1 MMSAEPLFQIQQ
13 TEAQFQAA
21 VQDYATLNGWSWM
34 HIQKAL
40 NDRGYWRTPITGQ
53 LGKGWP
59 DLVLVRNTRL
69 LFVELKG
76 EHGKVTGIQSEV
88 LGVLTA
94 VPCAEVYVWRPSDWP
109 LIMQTLEKR

>member
-1 MMSAEPLFQIQQ
+1 MALHKLEQSES
-13 TEAQFQAA
+13 QFQAA
-21 VQDYATLNGWSWM
+21 VQSFAELCGWSWM

-59 DLVLVRNTRL
+59 DLVLCRGTRL

-88 LGVLTA
+88 LAVLGA
-94 VPCAEVYVWRPSDWP
+94 VPCAEVYVWRPSDWS
-109 LIMQTLEKR
+109 LIMDALKREGQ

>member
-1 MMSAEPLFQIQQ
+1 MAEAAFKIEQS
-13 TEAQFQAA
+13 ESQFQVA
-21 VQDYATLNGWSWM
+21 VQELASMKGWRWM

-59 DLVLVRNTRL
+59 DLVLVRNGRL
-69 LFVELKG
+69 IFVELKAN
-76 EHGKVTGIQSEV
+76 GKQPTGIQSEV

-94 VPCAEVYVWRPSDWP
+94 VPCVEVYVWRPVDWQ
-109 LIMQTLEKR
+109 IVMETLT

>member
-1 MMSAEPLFQIQQ
+1 MSEAAFKIAQ
-13 TEAQFQAA
+13 TESQFQAA
-21 VQDYATLNGWSWM
+21 VQDYATLNQWSWM

-59 DLVLVRNTRL
+59 DLVLCRGSRL

-88 LGVLTA
+88 LAVLGV

-109 LIMQTLEKR
+109 LILDTLKRE